1 MISTSVLSS
10 RSTRTSSPRDCSS
23 FSKHGYTKQEFDGE
37 ELVDVDEDE
46 DEDYESEIDDS
57 YDDIEE

>member
-1 MISTSVLSS
+1 MQITANTDLRASY
-10 RSTRTSSPRDCSS
+10 REEIPRITERDES

-46 DEDYESEIDDS
+46 ERGL
-57 YDDIEE
+57 